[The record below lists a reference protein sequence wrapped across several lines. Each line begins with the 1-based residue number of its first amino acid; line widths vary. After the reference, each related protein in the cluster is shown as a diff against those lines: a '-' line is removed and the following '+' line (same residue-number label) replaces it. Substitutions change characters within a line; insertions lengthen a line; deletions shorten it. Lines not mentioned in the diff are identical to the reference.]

1 MNANE
6 LTDEEIY
13 GFTHRMIICSG
24 QNPSA
29 ADINIFGLARIV
41 EDILRKAQEKTT
53 QSVMAENC
61 TCYKLGYSQL
71 NNYRKV
77 ENENNNEAA

>member
-6 LTDEEIY
+6 LADEEIY

-24 QNPSA
+24 QNPNA

-41 EDILRKAQEKTT
+41 EDILKKAQEKTT
-53 QSVMAENC
+53 QSVMSEHC
-61 TCYKLGYSQL
+61 TCYKLGYSPL
-71 NNYRKV
+71 NNYASVKQK
-77 ENENNNEAA
+77 